1 MTAKVLDFKKKY
13 QTLIY
18 WVCSITVQGDC
29 IAYRHP
35 YGRLKQYSNYIYLRL
50 SFCFAFRKESG
61 KLMLNVEHHYYDWRP
76 VFTST
81 VCSISL

>member
-1 MTAKVLDFKKKY
+1 MTAKVLDFKKNTRHWFIGFVQLQCKE
-13 QTLIY
+13 TALLTDTPMADLS
-18 WVCSITVQGDC
+18 SIV
-29 IAYRHP
+29 I
-35 YGRLKQYSNYIYLRL
+35 IRL

-61 KLMLNVEHHYYDWRP
+61 KLMLNVENHYYDWRP